1 MWVQIAI
8 LVASYLI
15 SSATS
20 AKAPKPK
27 PEALTSEDLP
37 QTEDGTG
44 HYVIFG
50 DVWIEDW
57 IVLGPVTSGCRQSNR
72 RGRRSDGSD
81 HHNSASAQCTGA
93 DLPAGLLRIRCARLV
108 QCPWLGL
115 APVRCRGSAGIGA

>member
-1 MWVQIAI
+1 SSMWVQIAI

-57 IVLGPVTSGCRQSNR
+57 IVLGTGHERMQAVKSK
-72 RGRRSDGSD
+72 GSKK
-81 HHNSASAQCTGA
+81 
-93 DLPAGLLRIRCARLV
+93 
-108 QCPWLGL
+108 
-115 APVRCRGSAGIGA
+115 

>member
-57 IVLGPVTSGCRQSNR
+57 
-72 RGRRSDGSD
+72 
-81 HHNSASAQCTGA
+81 
-93 DLPAGLLRIRCARLV
+93 
-108 QCPWLGL
+108 
-115 APVRCRGSAGIGA
+115 

>member
-37 QTEDGTG
+37 QTEGGTG

-50 DVWIEDW
+50 DVWI
-57 IVLGPVTSGCRQSNR
+57 
-72 RGRRSDGSD
+72 SDCVVPGTGHERMQAVKSKGSKK
-81 HHNSASAQCTGA
+81 
-93 DLPAGLLRIRCARLV
+93 
-108 QCPWLGL
+108 
-115 APVRCRGSAGIGA
+115 